1 MLFRSSKEPV
11 VLVASGTRHAACVTS
26 KGVLY
31 TWGNGKHGE
40 LGDGFQEIRLNP
52 QQINLATHGG
62 EPAVMVSC
70 GTSHTVV
77 LTETGCVWT
86 CGDGRYGKLRHG
98 NDKLQLTLKLV
109 SVLEDIENAIS
120 VNLWKL
126 LSLAIIKL
134 QHFSAGVFLER
145 TIPLN

>member
-1 MLFRSSKEPV
+1 MELGRRGKRAVGSWDYWAPEQACVGRWAYVFKEPV
-11 VLVASGTRHAACVTS
+11 VLVAAGSTHAACVTS

-70 GTSHTVV
+70 GASHTVV
-77 LTETGCVWT
+77 LTEAGCVWT
-86 CGDGRYGKLRHG
+86 SGDGQFGKLGMETTNR
-98 NDKLQLTLKLV
+98 
-109 SVLEDIENAIS
+109 S
-120 VNLWKL
+120 
-126 LSLAIIKL
+126 
-134 QHFSAGVFLER
+134 
-145 TIPLN
+145 